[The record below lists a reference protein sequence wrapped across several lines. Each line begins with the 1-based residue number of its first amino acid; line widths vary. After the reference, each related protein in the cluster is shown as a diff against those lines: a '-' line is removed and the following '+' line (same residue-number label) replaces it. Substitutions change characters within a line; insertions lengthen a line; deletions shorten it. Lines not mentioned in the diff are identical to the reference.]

1 MFTSIFFVM
10 MITVEKNIDENS
22 RFGKSKPFYY
32 LCGMPRYT
40 IDDTESKAIKKS
52 LVKWGEIPV
61 RNQGLKGTIIIKN
74 YRKYQY
80 RSEVDI
86 EFKGEIFVRL
96 YNENR
101 KWYSSDII
109 TNGRVSVSKVKL
121 NRYIRKNSLKDI
133 QMRMRYFGVNI
144 DEYQNVN
151 KIKWS

>member
-1 MFTSIFFVM
+1 
-10 MITVEKNIDENS
+10 
-22 RFGKSKPFYY
+22 
-32 LCGMPRYT
+32 MPRYT

-101 KWYSSDII
+101 RWYSSDIL
-109 TNGRVSVSKVKL
+109 TNGRVSISKVKL
-121 NRYIRKNSLKDI
+121 NRYLRKNSLAEI
-133 QMRMRYFGVNI
+133 QIRMRYFGVQI
-144 DEYQNVN
+144 DEYQYVT

>member
-1 MFTSIFFVM
+1 
-10 MITVEKNIDENS
+10 
-22 RFGKSKPFYY
+22 
-32 LCGMPRYT
+32 MPRYT
-40 IDDTESKAIKKS
+40 IEDTESKAIKKS
-52 LVKWGEIPV
+52 LIKWREIPV

-101 KWYSSDII
+101 RWYSSDIL
-109 TNGRVSVSKVKL
+109 TNGRVNVSKIKL

-133 QMRMRYFGVNI
+133 QMRMRYFGVNV